1 MVIIKIELGH
11 YYLANKNTFSLFLSS
26 IETQKRA
33 MKESYAWNMY
43 MCFFTILDFLHT
55 NARESLEE
63 HEMPSEHKPETS
75 VLTTFFELS

>member
-1 MVIIKIELGH
+1 
-11 YYLANKNTFSLFLSS
+11 
-26 IETQKRA
+26 

-43 MCFFTILDFLHT
+43 MCYAFLHFYNLSAQFSFSFEILHT